1 MSSPASMQP
10 VAGQFYT
17 IAPGNTLAQIA
28 LKAYG
33 QEDKWNQI
41 YQVNQ
46 SKIGDNPDQL
56 EVGMIIAIP
65 E

>member
-1 MSSPASMQP
+1 MTNPSPMP
-10 VAGQFYT
+10 PRPGQFYT
-17 IAPGNTLAQIA
+17 VASGDTLAQIA
-28 LKAYG
+28 AVAYG
-33 QEDKWNQI
+33 QEDKWNDI

-46 SKIGDNPDQL
+46 NKIGDDPNHL